1 MSAPSGIAA
10 AARWMP
16 ILLLAGPVAA
26 QTLFSPSN
34 ATLQDSMVSPDILLG
49 LMDEGGI
56 TLANQTQYN
65 IAPLTRNAGI
75 GQPASSLKV
84 HFDSLTSSI
93 SEAQDLFTNLD
104 IEQLLGIYGTLQIV
118 DASSASNLTSSQIA
132 YMSCDPND
140 SSNIDASRAIVMA
153 GEAQPKA
160 ILLYSLY
167 STACDLTGNSSYG
180 SIYTMIS
187 PKDSLNLLSTIQ
199 SYPTGVNG
207 RSLTA
212 SINSNQ
218 TSTSSSGS
226 SSDTSNNGGPAP
238 TTAVAMSILYSIT
251 GIITLLFLIIIA
263 TGAVRAHRHPERYGP
278 RGGVPGR
285 PRQSRAKG
293 LARAMLETLPI
304 VKFGDPEPTKP
315 ENRDIELENGSIHHA
330 PADVATVTDGAADN
344 SKAPPATTAVAT
356 SGTTTESH
364 TDSERTPE
372 AGANEIDLGCSI
384 CTEDFTTGEDVRVL
398 PCKHKYHPACIDPWL
413 LNVSGT
419 CPLCRHD
426 LRPTTTNPEND
437 GEIPPPL
444 SDQGE
449 NGNEHTAGA
458 TETSEHPS
466 RRRVSRFIDLHRLR
480 HAPPDE
486 RIAALRRLREQSQ
499 QEGTEI
505 SNGSAEE
512 GNRRASMTDRLRN
525 KFRIRTRPEAAGSS
539 EPSSGT

>member
-1 MSAPSGIAA
+1 MEYG
-10 AARWMP
+10 
-16 ILLLAGPVAA
+16 
-26 QTLFSPSN
+26 
-34 ATLQDSMVSPDILLG
+34 
-49 LMDEGGI
+49 
-56 TLANQTQYN
+56 
-65 IAPLTRNAGI
+65 IAPLTTNAGI
-75 GQPASSLKV
+75 DQPTNALK
-84 HFDSLTSSI
+84 
-93 SEAQDLFTNLD
+93 
-104 IEQLLGIYGTLQIV
+104 QLRLYGPLQIV

-140 SSNIDASRAIVMA
+140 SSNIDATAAIVMA
-153 GEAQPKA
+153 GANKPVA

-167 STACDLTGNSSYG
+167 SMACNLTGNPSYT
-180 SIYTMIS
+180 SMYTMVS
-187 PKDSLNLLSTIQ
+187 ATDSMNLLRTIQ
-199 SYPTGVNG
+199 AATGTNA

-212 SINSNQ
+212 SISSDQ
-218 TSTSSSGS
+218 TALSSSGS
-226 SSDTSNNGGPAP
+226 ASDTSNNGGPAP

-251 GIITLLFLIIIA
+251 GIITLLFLVIIA

-278 RGGVPGR
+278 RGGLPGR

-330 PADVATVTDGAADN
+330 PAEVAAVTDGAADD
-344 SKAPPATTAVAT
+344 SKAPRATTAATT
-356 SGTTTESH
+356 SGTAPESH
-364 TDSERTPE
+364 TDSERTAE
-372 AGANEIDLGCSI
+372 AGANEGDLGCSI

-426 LRPTTTNPEND
+426 LRPTTTNTEND
-437 GEIPPPL
+437 DELPPPL
-444 SDQGE
+444 SNQEGE
-449 NGNEHTAGA
+449 NNNEHTAGTA
-458 TETSEHPS
+458 ETGEHPS

-480 HAPPDE
+480 HAPPNE
-486 RIAALRRLREQSQ
+486 RIAALRQLREQSQ
-499 QEGTEI
+499 REGAEPG
-505 SNGSAEE
+505 NGSVEE

-539 EPSSGT
+539 EPSTGA